1 MALSSGA
8 RLGPYEILAAIGAGG
23 MGEVYKARDT
33 RLDRTVAIKVLPPEV
48 GADPERGAR
57 FEREAKIIAGLSH
70 PHICALHDIGEHDGS
85 TFLVMEFLDG
95 QTLAQRLRRGA
106 LPVGEVLQHGVQIA
120 DALARAHRQGI
131 IHRDLKP
138 SNIMLTRSGAKLLDF
153 GVAKLKAEGDRAS
166 AEATTTTRHET
177 HDGHIVGT
185 SGYMSPEQAQALPVD
200 HRSDIF
206 SLGIVLYEMCTGTRP
221 FTGATRTAVLSSIV
235 KDTPTPVQALN
246 RDLPIELWRAIRRCL
261 QKDPEERYQ
270 SAADLRSDLA
280 ELRAE
285 STSGERMLSPA
296 AQRPRQLG
304 RWLVFASLMI
314 GLIAVVTALWL
325 PRSGWMSISSSGG
338 VIPTPSVPSSAADIG
353 PTRAT
358 AAPGWETQ
366 PVLSSDGLFVA
377 YTSNESGNSDIWIA
391 GVGGGNPVNVSND
404 PATDEKPTWFPDG
417 SVAFASDRGGQWN
430 VWKAPPLGG
439 GASLLVA
446 NARDP
451 AVSPDGR
458 EIAFVRPDETGN
470 LRVTVALLADPS
482 CARLVT
488 EAPDRLA
495 EPEQDPSWSPDGKL
509 LCYSSYRSLWIA
521 SSSGGRERQLTR
533 DREYDIEPVWSADGR
548 SVYFS
553 SYRGGIFAV
562 WRVAA
567 SGGPLERLTHGPG
580 PERHPSVSKDGNRL
594 AFSTFSEN
602 SQLVLHDLET
612 GKEQQFGTTLDET
625 TPAISPDDSTLV
637 YVSEVPTRG
646 GSELWRQKLAGGRP
660 AGSPQRLT
668 DQPGSVSQ
676 PGFSPDGL
684 WIVYQRVIG
693 GTRDIWTVPAAG
705 GEPVRFTDDP
715 ADDVHPVWSPDG
727 TSIAFASLRGGTEHI
742 WIAPVRN
749 GRPAGPPRQLTREPG
764 NQERPAWSPDGKR
777 VAYVV
782 QAPGGNEVWT
792 VPTDGSSPT
801 RLLTSGADAQWV
813 RWDPRDR
820 GLTVSGMW
828 GEGALSLRIV
838 DPDTRVARPF
848 NPPVR
853 IGDPSQPVFNVSRD
867 GRLVAFA
874 RGVWSGDIWVMETGR
889 QSR

>member
-8 RLGPYEILAAIGAGG
+8 RLGPYEILAAVGAGG

-33 RLDRTVAIKVLPPEV
+33 RLDRTVAIKVLSPEV
-48 GADPERGAR
+48 SADPERGAR
-57 FEREAKIIAGLSH
+57 FEREAKIIAGLNH
-70 PHICALHDIGEHDGS
+70 PHICALYDVGEHDGS

-95 QTLAQRLRRGA
+95 QTLAQHLRRGA
-106 LPVGEVLQHGVQIA
+106 LPLGEVLQYGVQIA

-138 SNIMLTRSGAKLLDF
+138 GNIMLTRSGAKLLDF
-153 GVAKLKAEGDRAS
+153 GVAKLKAEGDRES

-177 HDGHIVGT
+177 HDGHVVGT

-285 STSGERMLSPA
+285 STSGERMVSPA
-296 AQRPRQLG
+296 AQRPRRLG
-304 RWLVFASLMI
+304 RWLVFASVMI
-314 GLIAVVTALWL
+314 GLIAVVTTLWL
-325 PRSGWMSISSSGG
+325 PRSGRMSSSGSGG
-338 VIPTPSVPSSAADIG
+338 VIPPPTPSSPAAIV
-353 PTRAT
+353 PTRVT

-366 PVLSSDGLFVA
+366 PVLSADGLFLA
-377 YTSNESGNSDIWIA
+377 YTSNESGNSDIWVA
-391 GVGGGNPVNVSND
+391 GVGGGNAVNVSNN
-404 PATDEKPTWFPDG
+404 PATDEKPTWFPDS

-470 LRVTVALLADPS
+470 LRVTVAPLADPS
-482 CARLVT
+482 RARMVT

-495 EPEQDPSWSPDGKL
+495 EPEQDPSWSPDGKA

-521 SSSGGRERQLTR
+521 SSSGGGARQLTR
-533 DREYDIEPVWSADGR
+533 DRENDIEPAWSGDGR

-553 SYRGGIFAV
+553 SNRGGICAL

-580 PERHPSVSKDGNRL
+580 PERHPSVSKDGKRV

-602 SQLVLHDLET
+602 SQLVLRDLVT
-612 GKEQQFGTTLDET
+612 GEERLFGTTLDET
-625 TPAISPDDSTLV
+625 SPAFSPDGRTLV
-637 YVSEVPTRG
+637 YVRQVGARG
-646 GSELWRQKLAGGRP
+646 GTELWRQPLADGGP
-660 AGSPQRLT
+660 AGSPQRLSN
-668 DQPGSVSQ
+668 QPGSVSQ

-684 WIVYQRVIG
+684 WVVYQRVIG
-693 GTRDIWTVPAAG
+693 GSRDIWTIPTAG

-715 ADDVHPVWSPDG
+715 ADDVHPVWSRDG
-727 TSIAFASLRGGTEHI
+727 TSIAFASLRGGAEHI

-764 NQERPAWSPDGKR
+764 NQERPAWSPDGRR
-777 VAYVV
+777 VAYLVP
-782 QAPGGNEVWT
+782 AAGGNEVWA
-792 VPTDGSSPT
+792 VPTDGSGPT
-801 RLLTSGADAQWV
+801 GPLTSGADAQWV
-813 RWDPRDR
+813 RWDPRGA
-820 GLTVSGMW
+820 GLIVCGTW

-838 DPDTRVARPF
+838 NPETRAARPF

-853 IGDPSQPVFNVSRD
+853 VGDPSSHPVFNVSRD
-867 GRLVAFA
+867 GRLVTFA
-874 RGVWSGDIWVMETGR
+874 RGVWSGDVWVLETGR
-889 QSR
+889 QSP